1 MTLKDNELYKFY
13 PIAIFIIIFVLYV
26 WAHFIL
32 MKKYE
37 FSRRYFIFL
46 IIWLNLY
53 LDTFSAF
60 FKDFS
65 FEFTNKLTIYLSCIL
80 FLIMI
85 KFLNKDLNLIS
96 EIKVFFGDYFLKK
109 PNKNEKD
116 QSKQLPIYYQ
126 EFENLSKSFQ
136 INLMKSE
143 KRNRLFIGV
152 FFFVMVLILF
162 LFTELYVDLKKFQ
175 SFWEMSQILDF
186 INYPYFIYLIFSM
199 INKENEHWFY
209 KNNSFPISTLLKR
222 YYLVVLF
229 FMSLYDIKRPRNFV
243 NQNWTQQYLTR
254 IVYAMLFLHIC
265 WIFCNKE
272 RIYNK
277 EMGKKKRL
285 SGSCEMIANIKL
297 PVLAYLFFLN
307 DEIDRII
314 FCFLIIPFVRKKIL
328 FLYLILILVSIYG
341 EAIS

>member
-1 MTLKDNELYKFY
+1 
-13 PIAIFIIIFVLYV
+13 
-26 WAHFIL
+26 

-37 FSRRYFIFL
+37 FSKRYYIFL

-60 FKDFS
+60 FKLFS
-65 FEFTNKLTIYLSCIL
+65 FEFTNKFTLYLSCIF
-80 FLIMI
+80 FLITI

-96 EIKVFFGDYFLKK
+96 EIKSFFGDFFQKSK
-109 PNKNEKD
+109 KNEKN

-136 INLMKSE
+136 INQMKSE
-143 KRNRLFIGV
+143 KRNRLFISV
-152 FFFVMVLILF
+152 FVFVFILILF

-186 INYPYFIYLIFSM
+186 INYPYFVYLLFSM
-199 INKENEHWFY
+199 ISKENDHWFY

-222 YYLVVLF
+222 YYLAVLF

-243 NQNWTQQYLTR
+243 NQDWTQQYLTR

-265 WIFCNKE
+265 WIFYNKE

-314 FCFLIIPFVRKKIL
+314 FCFLIIPFVI
-328 FLYLILILVSIYG
+328 
-341 EAIS
+341 